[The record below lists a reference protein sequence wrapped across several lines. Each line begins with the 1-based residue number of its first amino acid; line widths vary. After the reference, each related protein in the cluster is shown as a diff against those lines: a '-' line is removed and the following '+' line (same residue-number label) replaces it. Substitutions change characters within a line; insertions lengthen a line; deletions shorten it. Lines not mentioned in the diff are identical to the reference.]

1 MAFPNE
7 RIDDPSIRVSHPVK
21 GRIPEAVGKAAKDLL
36 EFEKTIYYERMAFLY
51 DIPSISEDINGNKL
65 SLSLGG
71 VKSYNLENLYGR
83 KCEERFKVFVGFQN
97 HVCTNLCVST
107 NGFKDELRVRTL
119 AELLNRVY
127 QLFAVFNIQSE
138 LCSLENLSEYSLSEH
153 QFASLVGRL
162 RMYQYLK
169 PSEKAGIPALML
181 GDSQL
186 NAVIRSYYYDK
197 AFQRDSLGGIDL
209 WRFYNLL
216 TGANKSSYIDTF
228 LNRTINALSFT
239 SLLLELLKMGKML
252 WYLDVEQ

>member
-1 MAFPNE
+1 MNPRASSGLKKRCKHRGIKPSLRVRRSFTRRRIKRAE
-7 RIDDPSIRVSHPVK
+7 RKQAVIKMGLQGPSGS
-21 GRIPEAVGKAAKDLL
+21 
-36 EFEKTIYYERMAFLY
+36 
-51 DIPSISEDINGNKL
+51 GNKL

-71 VKSYNLENLYGR
+71 VRSYNLENLYGR
-83 KCEERFKVFVGFQN
+83 KCEERFKVFVDFQN

-138 LCSLENLSEYSLSEH
+138 LCSLENLSEFSLSEH

-181 GDSQL
+181 GDS
-186 NAVIRSYYYDK
+186 
-197 AFQRDSLGGIDL
+197 
-209 WRFYNLL
+209 
-216 TGANKSSYIDTF
+216 
-228 LNRTINALSFT
+228 
-239 SLLLELLKMGKML
+239 
-252 WYLDVEQ
+252 

>member
-1 MAFPNE
+1 
-7 RIDDPSIRVSHPVK
+7 
-21 GRIPEAVGKAAKDLL
+21 
-36 EFEKTIYYERMAFLY
+36 
-51 DIPSISEDINGNKL
+51 
-65 SLSLGG
+65 
-71 VKSYNLENLYGR
+71 
-83 KCEERFKVFVGFQN
+83 
-97 HVCTNLCVST
+97 
-107 NGFKDELRVRTL
+107 
-119 AELLNRVY
+119 
-127 QLFAVFNIQSE
+127 
-138 LCSLENLSEYSLSEH
+138 
-153 QFASLVGRL
+153 
-162 RMYQYLK
+162 MYQYLK